1 MGLGIPLAHIND
13 VIRATDDSGDGKLS
27 FKEWGMANIEGLDS
41 AQAPGTKI
49 KANEEQDGPN
59 PFFKLGYLSVFKVN
73 ELRTL
78 FQWHASGDTIE
89 DVAEVLNDL
98 GHTGGSD
105 NGRHDDDSIAK
116 LNQ

>member
-41 AQAPGTKI
+41 AHAPGTKI

-78 FQWHASGDTIE
+78 FQ
-89 DVAEVLNDL
+89 
-98 GHTGGSD
+98 
-105 NGRHDDDSIAK
+105 
-116 LNQ
+116 